1 MVQVVQAGGAVRIA
15 VDAPSV
21 TVGET
26 TTLPAGYPAT
36 VTNIGTD
43 NNLVLAFGIPQGAGG
58 GAGGGDMYRSDNLSG
73 LTNYVTARANLG
85 LGALATLSTVNDAN
99 WSGADLGIANGG
111 TGASSASAARDALGV
126 PAGSGTSTG
135 INTGDQTSVT
145 GNAGTATALQTARTL
160 SITGDVSW
168 TSPAFNGTAN
178 VSAAGTLA
186 TVNANVGSFGSAT
199 QIPVVTV
206 DAKGRV
212 TAISTVTASGG
223 GGGGGDMFK
232 ADNLSGLANNTTALT
247 NLGGTSVGRS
257 VFTATDAAA
266 ARTAI
271 GAGTVTG
278 VTATAPIVSSGGAT
292 PAISITPATT
302 SAPGSMSSAD
312 KTKLDAIT
320 GTNTGDQTNITGNA
334 GTATKLQTARNIN
347 GVPFDGTTNITIPT
361 GAAISDIA
369 LPVNFTAAADA
380 YIPAR
385 VAQTIAQGNAPIGTG
400 TLAYAK
406 STAAA
411 PSTFTTT
418 TLPATLEAGA
428 WLRVTASAVT
438 GYVAVDLYR
447 SA

>member
-1 MVQVVQAGGAVRIA
+1 MVQVVQTGGAVRIA

-26 TTLPAGYPAT
+26 TTLPAGQPAT

-43 NNLVLAFGIPQGAGG
+43 NNLVLAFGIPQGTGG
-58 GAGGGDMYRSDNLSG
+58 SAGGGDMYRSDNLSG

-85 LGALATLSTVNDAN
+85 LGALATLSTVSDAN
-99 WSGADLGIANGG
+99 WSGADLAIANGG

-135 INTGDQTSVT
+135 TNTGDQTTVT

-186 TVNANVGSFGSAT
+186 ASGVTAGSYTNAN
-199 QIPVVTV
+199 ITV

-212 TAISTVTASGG
+212 TAAANGAGG
-223 GGGGGDMFK
+223 GGG
-232 ADNLSGLANNTTALT
+232 S
-247 NLGGTSVGRS
+247 
-257 VFTATDAAA
+257 
-266 ARTAI
+266 
-271 GAGTVTG
+271 GTVTSVSV
-278 VTATAPIVSSGGAT
+278 VTANGVSGSVANASTT
-292 PAISITPATT
+292 PAITLALGAITPTSITA
-302 SAPGSMSSAD
+302 SGN
-312 KTKLDAIT
+312 IT
-320 GTNTGDQTNITGNA
+320 GANLSGTNTGDQTNITGNA
-334 GTATKLQTARNIN
+334 GTATALQTARTIN
-347 GVPFDGTTNITIPT
+347 GVSFNGTANITVSAVDTATPRL
-361 GAAISDIA
+361 A
-369 LPVNFTAAADA
+369 LTELSLAVNFTAAADA

-411 PSTFTTT
+411 PATFTTT

-428 WLRVTASAVT
+428 WLKVSATAVT
-438 GYVAVDLYR
+438 GFVAVDLYR